1 MANPASGQ
9 LADNE
14 VELRMLARTA
24 LPSAVRALTADIAMR
39 ADFDLDSVADLRLAV
54 DEVCATVASHA
65 RPNAV
70 LTCRVTVRPDCLEII
85 ASVRCPPRR
94 PVRIGRLNWQILEAL
109 ADSARLWIT
118 EDDGEPHVHLR
129 IVKFRELTDQRGQ

>member
-1 MANPASGQ
+1 VANPASGQ

-24 LPSAVRALTADIAMR
+24 LPSTVRAITADIAMR
-39 ADFDLDSVADLRLAV
+39 ADFDMDSVADLRLAV
-54 DEVCATVASHA
+54 DEVCATVVRHA
-65 RPNAV
+65 RPDAV
-70 LTCRVTVRPDCLEII
+70 LTCRVAVRPDCLEII
-85 ASVRCPPRR
+85 ASVQCPPQQSI
-94 PVRIGRLNWQILEAL
+94 RIGRLNWRILEAL

-129 IVKFRELTDQRGQ
+129 IVKFRDLAEQNGV